1 MMREGHKQQSMNRD
15 SKDVF
20 GVNFHD
26 FMEKDP
32 HLSRMEMAQE
42 FGVSLKDVKK
52 LKESLDR
59 A

>member
-1 MMREGHKQQSMNRD
+1 MREGHKQQSFNRTN
-15 SKDVF
+15 KDIF

-26 FMEKDP
+26 FIEKDP

-42 FGVSLKDVKK
+42 FGVSLNDVKK
-52 LKESLDR
+52 LKESLNR